1 MRSNERHWK
10 DDEHGQLLI
19 NERLFEA
26 PPYGIRVVI
35 THTGIFLP
43 DAVFGIELVFVGEEV
58 AGALKGIVWEE
69 GHNKESYHDKY
80 GAFDYEEPFLGDVR
94 FVVRTKG
101 CLNVPRLVFRLRLP
115 CKL

>member
-1 MRSNERHWK
+1 MK
-10 DDEHGQLLI
+10 DDEHVQLLI

-26 PPYGIRVVI
+26 PRYRIRVAI
-35 THTGIFLP
+35 TDTSIFLP
-43 DAVFGIELVFVGEEV
+43 DVVFGIELVFVGEEV
-58 AGALKGIVWEE
+58 AGALERIVWEE
-69 GHNKESYHDKY
+69 GHNKESYHDSY

-101 CLNVPRLVFRLRLP
+101 CLKEPRLVFRLCLP